1 MPINPSRLALFL
13 CLLPFLASGLRAGEV
28 EAEIPTVGRPA
39 DLPFSEASGNFR
51 VSASAEPTV
60 VEAQSPLTFV
70 LRVQAIA
77 PVRQPPRRIDLRE
90 LPDFAER
97 FDFLEADNN
106 SERRPN
112 QQTWE
117 FVYRIQ
123 PKRDDVT
130 AVPGVPFVFFNPD
143 IQYPLKGFQVAYT
156 DAIPLTVRPHEV
168 FPVPLDAPDNL
179 LRLATGP
186 GLLAHQQTWALPGPW
201 VMTFLLFAPPVLC
214 AVWYFTWRRLYPD
227 AAGLA
232 RRRRSLA
239 ARRALQA
246 LRGGGSIP
254 RDQQAARVAAVV
266 AGYLRGRCDAP
277 AVELSPAEAADCLGR
292 VGCSSTLVEKAADF
306 FRDCDAARFA
316 PDGMPS
322 VTDLPAAARRFILDV
337 EAETWAASHSS

>member
-1 MPINPSRLALFL
+1 
-13 CLLPFLASGLRAGEV
+13 
-28 EAEIPTVGRPA
+28 
-39 DLPFSEASGNFR
+39 
-51 VSASAEPTV
+51 

-70 LRVQAIA
+70 LRVEALA

-90 LPDFAER
+90 VPAFTER

-106 SERRPN
+106 GERRPN

-130 AVPGVPFVFFNPD
+130 AVPGVPFVFFNPE
-143 IQYPLKGFQVAYT
+143 IQYPRKGFQVAYT

-168 FPVPLDAPDNL
+168 YAVPLDALDNL
-179 LRLATGP
+179 LRLATGA
-186 GLLAHQQTWALPGPW
+186 GLLAHQQLW
-201 VMTFLLFAPPVLC
+201 APPNPWGMAMLLLAPPALC
-214 AVWYFTWRRLYPD
+214 AAWYFAWRRLYPD

-232 RRRRSLA
+232 RRRHSLA

-246 LRGGGSIP
+246 LRGSGRLP
-254 RDQQAARVAAVV
+254 PDQQAARVAAV
-266 AGYLRGRCDAP
+266 AADYLRGRCDAA
-277 AVELSPAEAADCLGR
+277 AVELSPVEAADCLAR
-292 VGCSSTLVEKAADF
+292 VGCSTALAQRAVAF

-316 PDGMPS
+316 PDGTPS
-322 VTDLPAAARRFILDV
+322 ASNLSAAARRFILDV